1 MGCDVFMT
9 SLVCD
14 PPGRISKA
22 AVHLFLK
29 MSANWGYKEVQ
40 ELLILRA
47 ADEINRYITGTVK
60 DGPIFER
67 LAQQLRDRG
76 FVRDKAQVIS
86 KLKSLRRKFNEVN
99 DHNGRSGRGRLD
111 WPHFDLC
118 YSIWGASRTTSLLDL
133 PSDMEDPAPQCPA
146 PQDPVPQGPAPQDEA
161 PPETITA
168 VSPSCSSCSDA
179 GVPSGMETDAS
190 IKNSESVSYSRPGCL
205 SRQKRK
211 KPTKAQL
218 VTKEIKDLLLAMH
231 REDEKRDRLRFERQR
246 VHEEQLRREVQ
257 EAEMAARE
265 VEMAAREADR
275 RERADQMNVFA
286 NMFRDIQYEMQN
298 QTSLLRDLIALMPAP
313 VPQHPAPTP
322 QPQTPAN
329 ISSLSPSMNEQKIS
343 IKQEITE

>member
-60 DGPIFER
+60 DGPLFER

-76 FVRDKAQVIS
+76 FVRGKGQVIT
-86 KLKSLRRKFNEVN
+86 KLKSLRKKFHQVN
-99 DHNGRSGRGRLD
+99 DHNDRNGRGRLD
-111 WPHFDLC
+111 WPYFDLC
-118 YSIWGASRTTSLLDL
+118 YSIWGASRTTSPLDL
-133 PSDMEDPAPQCPA
+133 PSDMEDPS
-146 PQDPVPQGPAPQDEA
+146 PQDPTLQGPTLQDPAPQGPAPQDEA
-161 PPETITA
+161 PQDEATPETITA
-168 VSPSCSSCSDA
+168 ASPSCSSCSDA
-179 GVPSGMETDAS
+179 GVPSGIETDAS
-190 IKNSESVSYSRPGCL
+190 IKNTESVPPIRPGCL

-211 KPTKAQL
+211 KLTKAQL

-231 REDEKRDRLRFERQR
+231 REDEKRERIRFDQQR
-246 VHEEQLRREVQ
+246 AHEEQLRRE
-257 EAEMAARE
+257 ARE
-265 VEMAAREADR
+265 VEVAAREADR

-286 NMFRDIQYEMQN
+286 NMFRDIQCEMQN

-313 VPQHPAPTP
+313 TPQH
-322 QPQTPAN
+322 QTPAN

-343 IKQEITE
+343 MKQEITE